1 MIGLAPIVSFLL
13 LFYTLV
19 NRNSDKGGGLFETS
33 HPLTIIIETDL
44 SALLNDIGDER
55 KWHSAKIIVS
65 HEDVD
70 PVDIKLKTRGHFR
83 REKEICDFPPI
94 EMKFQQQDS
103 IFWLFS
109 NQSKLKL
116 VTNCRTNQDRY
127 QQYILQEY
135 LVYRIYNILT
145 NFSFRVRLANI
156 TYKDAEK
163 KHGNVNSWGFMI
175 ENIQQVASRNSSKP
189 IKIFIDSPDNP
200 DYHLSTIH
208 SMFQYMIGNT
218 DWFLPD
224 HNLKLITTLNHLD
237 TVAVPFD
244 FDLSGLVNAHYN
256 MFYKNL
262 NLSSPSDRYFQG
274 FCRNHQEL
282 QKTTEIF
289 NLHKEAILR
298 LYRDFEYLNEKQR
311 TGSITYLEEFYKI
324 INNPGLIEEQMM
336 NTCSSDF

>member
-1 MIGLAPIVSFLL
+1 MIL
-13 LFYTLV
+13 
-19 NRNSDKGGGLFETS
+19 
-33 HPLTIIIETDL
+33 
-44 SALLNDIGDER
+44 GDER

-65 HEDVD
+65 DEDMA

-94 EMKFQQQDS
+94 EKKFHQQDS

-156 TYKDAEK
+156 TYEDVGK

-189 IKIFIDSPDNP
+189 IKIFIDNPDNP
-200 DYHLSTIH
+200 DYLLSTMLSI
-208 SMFQYMIGNT
+208 FQYMIGNT

-224 HNLKLITTLNHLD
+224 HNLKLITTLNQRD

-244 FDLSGLVNAHYN
+244 LIYQDWSMHITI
-256 MFYKNL
+256 
-262 NLSSPSDRYFQG
+262 YFI
-274 FCRNHQEL
+274 
-282 QKTTEIF
+282 KT
-289 NLHKEAILR
+289 
-298 LYRDFEYLNEKQR
+298 
-311 TGSITYLEEFYKI
+311 
-324 INNPGLIEEQMM
+324 
-336 NTCSSDF
+336 